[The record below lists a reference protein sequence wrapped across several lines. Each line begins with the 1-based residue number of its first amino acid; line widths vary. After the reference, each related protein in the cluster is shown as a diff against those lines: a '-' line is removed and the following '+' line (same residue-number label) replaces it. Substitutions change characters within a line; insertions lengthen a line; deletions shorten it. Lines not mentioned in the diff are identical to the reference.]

1 MTVLCFENFRPQNT
15 GIPIELL
22 NLSSIIRMA
31 LQLKETTL
39 MRLFESKTISYSR
52 DRVQTPEEPLIIYYS
67 NAGGNEPLIP
77 SSVRWNQH

>member
-39 MRLFESKTISYSR
+39 MRLFESKTISFARPSPNPRGAADYLLFQR
-52 DRVQTPEEPLIIYYS
+52 WWERM
-67 NAGGNEPLIP
+67 IP